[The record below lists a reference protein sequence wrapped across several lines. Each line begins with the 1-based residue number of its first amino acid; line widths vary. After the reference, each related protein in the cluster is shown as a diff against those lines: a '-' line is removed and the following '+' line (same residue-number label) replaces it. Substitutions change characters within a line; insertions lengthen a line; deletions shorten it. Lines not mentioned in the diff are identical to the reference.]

1 MKRAAVVVP
10 ARNEQALLSAC
21 LDAIE
26 ISVLQVDIP
35 VFVVVVLD
43 SCTDNT
49 MAVAQARPW
58 VTSICVDARS
68 VGVARAA
75 GAAAALRWAGDESH
89 DDVWLAT
96 TDADSVVPPYWLSG
110 QLELAAQGWEAV
122 IGTVS
127 VNDWSEHPARV
138 QPLWAS
144 GYHAVEHHAHIHGA
158 NLGFT
163 AAAYVDCGGWP
174 ALATNEDVAMV
185 ESLAGRRVIRTA
197 ALPVATSARRDPRA
211 IGGFGDTLRDLAG

>member
-75 GAAAALRWAGDESH
+75 GAAASR
-89 DDVWLAT
+89 
-96 TDADSVVPPYWLSG
+96 PP
-110 QLELAAQGWEAV
+110 
-122 IGTVS
+122 T
-127 VNDWSEHPARV
+127 
-138 QPLWAS
+138 
-144 GYHAVEHHAHIHGA
+144 
-158 NLGFT
+158 
-163 AAAYVDCGGWP
+163 
-174 ALATNEDVAMV
+174 
-185 ESLAGRRVIRTA
+185 RT
-197 ALPVATSARRDPRA
+197 R
-211 IGGFGDTLRDLAG
+211 

>member
-1 MKRAAVVVP
+1 MKRVGVVVP
-10 ARNEQALLSAC
+10 ARNEADLLPAC

-26 ISVLQVDIP
+26 VAILDVDVP

-49 MAVAQARPW
+49 LAATHSRPW
-58 VTSICVDARS
+58 VTPICITARN
-68 VGVARAA
+68 VGVARAT
-75 GAAAALRWAGDESH
+75 GAAAALQWAGDESY
-89 DDVWLAT
+89 DDIWLAT
-96 TDADSVVPPYWLSG
+96 TDADSVVPPHWLSG
-110 QLELAAQGWEAV
+110 QLALAAQGWEAV

-127 VNDWSEHPARV
+127 VDDWSEHPAQV

-144 GYHAVEHHAHIHGA
+144 GYHAVEHHPHIHGA

-163 AAAYVDCGGWP
+163 ATAYVECGGWP

-211 IGGFGDTLRDLAG
+211 VGGFGDTLRDLAG